1 MKSSR
6 LVPII
11 IIVAIAAFVIYSMQ
25 GGSPDNHEATIQ
37 QERTEKA
44 AFMKS
49 NSGSPFL
56 KDNIPFEELSYFPI
70 DETYRVKAS
79 LQSIDHK
86 KVVLLSTSDGQEQ
99 KYLEYAYAEFK
110 LNGKDCRL
118 LILELMDSGPQRG
131 KLFLAFADET
141 SGAETYGAGR
151 YLDVKKVPAATS
163 IILDFNLAYNPY
175 CAYNDSYS
183 CPFPPREN
191 ILKIPVVAGEKNY
204 HPAQ

>member
-6 LVPII
+6 IVPIL

-25 GGSPDNHEATIQ
+25 GSSPENYEAAILKDR
-37 QERTEKA
+37 EEKTE
-44 AFMKS
+44 FMKS
-49 NSGSPFL
+49 ANGSPFL
-56 KDNIPFEELSYFPI
+56 KDSVPFEKLNYFPI

-79 LQSIDHK
+79 LKSVDNK
-86 KVVLLSTSDGQEQ
+86 KVVLLATSDGLEQ
-99 KYLEYAYAEFK
+99 KYLEYAFAEFQ
-110 LNGKDCRL
+110 LNGVTLNL
-118 LILELMDSGPQRG
+118 LILEVMDSGPQRG

-141 SGAETYGAGR
+141 SGVETYGAGR

-163 IILDFNLAYNPY
+163 VILDFNLAYNPY

-191 ILKIPVVAGEKNY
+191 ILKTAIRAGEKNY
-204 HPAQ
+204 H